1 MSKHLIF
8 DFHQDGGH
16 AWLKVSKDLF
26 NKTNASIEHISR
38 FSYEDNNNYYLEED
52 CDATMYLNNLK
63 KQGIQYSF
71 IIIDDGDYSPIREL
85 ERISTTITFG
95 AFTDNFNNPIQ
106 PELFNEV
113 SNVWANSHKRICR

>member
-1 MSKHLIF
+1 MCKHLIF

-16 AWLKVSKDLF
+16 AWLKVSKKLF

-63 KQGIQYSF
+63 EQNIKYSF
-71 IIIDDGDYSPIREL
+71 INIDDGDYSAIRKLPSVEMMSGL
-85 ERISTTITFG
+85 L
-95 AFTDNFNNPIQ
+95 NPIQ
-106 PELFNEV
+106 PELFN
-113 SNVWANSHKRICR
+113 

>member
-1 MSKHLIF
+1 MKHLIF

-63 KQGIQYSF
+63 HQNIKYSF
-71 IIIDDGDYSPIREL
+71 ITINDGDYSLIRNLPSVEMMSGL
-85 ERISTTITFG
+85 L
-95 AFTDNFNNPIQ
+95 NPIQ
-106 PELFNEV
+106 LELFKEV
-113 SNVWANSHKRICR
+113 HTNV

>member
-1 MSKHLIF
+1 MKHLIF
-8 DFHQDGGH
+8 DFHQDSGH

-63 KQGIQYSF
+63 DQGIQYSF
-71 IIIDDGDYSPIREL
+71 ITIDDRDYSPIRKL
-85 ERISTTITFG
+85 ERISTTLTFG

-113 SNVWANSHKRICR
+113 SNV

>member
-1 MSKHLIF
+1 MKHLIF

-16 AWLKVSKDLF
+16 AWLKVSKKLF

-38 FSYEDNNNYYLEED
+38 FSYQDNNNYYLEQD

-63 KQGIQYSF
+63 EQGIKYSF
-71 IIIDDGDYSPIREL
+71 INIDDGDYSPIRKL
-85 ERISTTITFG
+85 ERLSTTLTFG
-95 AFTDNFNNPIQ
+95 GFTGNYNNPIQ

-113 SNVWANSHKRICR
+113 SNV